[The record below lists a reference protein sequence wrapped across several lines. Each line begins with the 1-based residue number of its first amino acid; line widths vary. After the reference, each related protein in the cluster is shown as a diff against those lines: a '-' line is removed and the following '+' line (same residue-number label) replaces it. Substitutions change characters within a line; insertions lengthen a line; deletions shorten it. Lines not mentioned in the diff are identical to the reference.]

1 MNATSTSQSTA
12 VTEPNDADKPHD
24 ALRGDMPNG
33 FNPSAI
39 SHLDAATQRHIARRL
54 RVLSPSYRLFYT
66 EPVKIVRGEKVY
78 LYDDQGND
86 YLDAY
91 NNVVCVGHANPRV
104 INAITRQLSTLCT
117 HTRYMQEPIL
127 DYAEA
132 LRATFNTSI
141 REGQMMFTCTG
152 SEANDLAMRIAM
164 HHTGKTGVIVTSEAY
179 HGNSHLT
186 SSFSPSLGRKA
197 PLGPYVRTVSA
208 PDTYRIAPSEV
219 GRRMAEQV
227 AQQIEDIR
235 RHGGG
240 LAAFIA
246 DSFFSSDGVFAHPTD
261 VLAPVAEVV
270 RRAGGLFIA
279 DEVQSGF
286 GRGGTHMWGHERHG
300 VVPDIVTLGKP
311 MGNGYPVAG
320 LVVRPDVVA
329 GFGQDM
335 RYFNTFGGNSVA
347 IAAAQATL
355 DVLRE
360 EHVLENAQRV
370 GAIMLEGLNGLAR
383 KYDCIG
389 DVRGTGLYFGVE
401 IVRDRAKKDTDI
413 ETALKLVNGLRQRR
427 VLISATGPDASV
439 LKIRPPLVFGAND
452 ADRLLTELDAVLAA
466 L

>member
-1 MNATSTSQSTA
+1 MNTTSTPTTPA
-12 VTEPNDADKPHD
+12 EAADTSKAPD

-39 SHLDAATQRHIARRL
+39 SHLDAATHAHIARRL
-54 RVLSPSYRLFYT
+54 RLLSPSYRLFYA

-78 LYDDQGND
+78 LYDDRGND

-91 NNVVCVGHANPRV
+91 NNVVCVGHANPRIV
-104 INAITRQLSTLCT
+104 DAIARQLSTLCT

-141 REGQMMFTCTG
+141 RDGQMMFTCTG

-164 HHTGKTGVIVTSEAY
+164 HYTGKTGVIVTSEAY

-186 SSFSPSLGRKA
+186 SGFSPSLGRKA
-197 PLGPYVRTVSA
+197 LLGPYVRTVPA
-208 PDTYRIAPSEV
+208 PDSYRVPLPEI

-227 AQQIEDIR
+227 ALQIEDIR

-246 DSFFSSDGVFAHPTD
+246 DSFFSSDGVFAYPTD

-286 GRGGTHMWGHERHG
+286 GRSGTHMWGHERHA
-300 VVPDIVTLGKP
+300 VEPDIVTLGKP

-320 LVVRPDVVA
+320 LVVRPEIVA

-355 DVLRE
+355 DVLRDE
-360 EHVLENAQRV
+360 RLLDNVQRV
-370 GAIMLEGLNGLAR
+370 GAILLEGLNALAR
-383 KYDCIG
+383 KYECIG

-401 IVRDRAKKDTDI
+401 IVRDRTKKDTDI
-413 ETALKLVNGLRQRR
+413 ATALEIVNGLRQRR

-452 ADRLLTELDAVLAA
+452 ADRLLTELDAVLSA

>member
-1 MNATSTSQSTA
+1 MNATPNSQAATVTDA
-12 VTEPNDADKPHD
+12 VDMPQAHS

-33 FNPSAI
+33 FDPSSIA
-39 SHLDAATQRHIARRL
+39 HLDATTQQHIARRL
-54 RVLSPSYRLFYT
+54 RLLSPSYRLFYA
-66 EPVKIVRGEKVY
+66 EPVKTVRGEKVY
-78 LYDDQGND
+78 LYDGQGND

-104 INAITRQLSTLCT
+104 VEAVTRQLSTLCT

-127 DYAEA
+127 DYAED
-132 LRATFNTSI
+132 LRATFNTPI
-141 REGQMMFTCTG
+141 RDGQMMFTCTG

-164 HHTGKTGVIVTSEAY
+164 HYTGKTGVIVTSEAY

-197 PLGPYVRTVSA
+197 LLGPYVRTVPA
-208 PDTYRIAPSEV
+208 PDSYRMAPSEV
-219 GRRMAEQV
+219 GQRMAEQV
-227 AQQIEDIR
+227 ALQIEDIR

-300 VVPDIVTLGKP
+300 VTPDIVTLGKP

-320 LVVRPDVVA
+320 LVVRPEIVA

-355 DVLRE
+355 DVLRDD
-360 EHVLENAQRV
+360 HLLDNAQRV
-370 GAIMLEGLNGLAR
+370 GAIMLEGLNALAR
-383 KYDCIG
+383 KYECIG
-389 DVRGTGLYFGVE
+389 DVRGAGLYFGVE
-401 IVRDRAKKDTDI
+401 IVRDRTTKETDI
-413 ETALKLVNGLRQRR
+413 ATALAIVNGLRRRR

-452 ADRLLTELDAVLAA
+452 ADRLLTQLDSVLAE

>member
-1 MNATSTSQSTA
+1 MNTTPTSNPTTPTEA
-12 VTEPNDADKPHD
+12 VDTCNAPD

-39 SHLDAATQRHIARRL
+39 SHLDANTQAHIARRL
-54 RVLSPSYRLFYT
+54 RLLSPSYRLFYA

-78 LYDDQGND
+78 LYDDQGHD

-91 NNVVCVGHANPRV
+91 NNVVCVGHANPRIV
-104 INAITRQLSTLCT
+104 DAIARQLSTLCT

-127 DYAEA
+127 DYADA

-141 REGQMMFTCTG
+141 RDGQMMFTCTG

-164 HHTGKTGVIVTSEAY
+164 HYTGKTGVIVTSEAY

-186 SSFSPSLGRKA
+186 SGFSPSLGRKA
-197 PLGPYVRTVSA
+197 MLGPYVRTVPA
-208 PDTYRIAPSEV
+208 PDSYRVPLREI
-219 GRRMAEQV
+219 GQRMAEQV
-227 AQQIEDIR
+227 ALQIEDIR

-240 LAAFIA
+240 VAAFIA
-246 DSFFSSDGVFAHPTD
+246 DSFFSSDGVFAYPTD

-286 GRGGTHMWGHERHG
+286 GRSGTHMWGHERHS
-300 VVPDIVTLGKP
+300 VEPDIVTLGKP

-320 LVVRPDVVA
+320 LVVRPEIVA

-355 DVLRE
+355 DVLRDE
-360 EHVLENAQRV
+360 QVLDNVQRV
-370 GAIMLEGLNGLAR
+370 GAIMLEGLNALAR
-383 KYDCIG
+383 KYECIG

-413 ETALKLVNGLRQRR
+413 AAALKIVNGLRQRR

-439 LKIRPPLVFGAND
+439 LKIRPPLVFRSND
-452 ADRLLTELDAVLAA
+452 ADRLLTELDAVLSTR
-466 L
+466 

>member
-1 MNATSTSQSTA
+1 MNATPNSQAATVTDA
-12 VTEPNDADKPHD
+12 VDTPQAHS

-33 FNPSAI
+33 FDPSSIA
-39 SHLDAATQRHIARRL
+39 HLDATTQQHIARRL
-54 RVLSPSYRLFYT
+54 RLLSPSYRLFYA

-78 LYDDQGND
+78 LYDGQGND

-104 INAITRQLSTLCT
+104 VEAVTRQLSTLCT

-127 DYAEA
+127 DYAED
-132 LRATFNTSI
+132 LRATFNTPI
-141 REGQMMFTCTG
+141 RDGQMMFTCTG

-164 HHTGKTGVIVTSEAY
+164 HYTGKTGVIVTSEAY

-197 PLGPYVRTVSA
+197 LLGPYVRTVQA
-208 PDTYRIAPSEV
+208 PDSYRMAPSEV
-219 GRRMAEQV
+219 GQRMAEQV
-227 AQQIEDIR
+227 AMQIEDIR

-300 VVPDIVTLGKP
+300 VTPDIVTLGKP

-320 LVVRPDVVA
+320 LVVRPEIVA

-355 DVLRE
+355 DVLRDD
-360 EHVLENAQRV
+360 HLLDNAQRV
-370 GAIMLEGLNGLAR
+370 GAIMLEGLNALAR
-383 KYDCIG
+383 KHECIG
-389 DVRGTGLYFGVE
+389 DVRGAGLYFGVE
-401 IVRDRAKKDTDI
+401 IVRDRSTKETDI
-413 ETALKLVNGLRQRR
+413 ATALTIVNGLRRRR

-439 LKIRPPLVFGAND
+439 LKIRPPLVFGASD
-452 ADRLLTELDAVLAA
+452 ADRLLTQLDTVLAE